1 MIINITPTVKEISA
15 LNFAG
20 NIVPHTWYQNNLLKL
35 DSGRVNVM
43 AINILSDIV
52 YWYRQKVEED
62 EETGHIKAVTKKFS
76 GDKLQKTYQSWADQF
91 GVSKRTVQEAC
102 YFLYRKG
109 IIDIDIQDKIK
120 TKTGMILNN
129 VTYFEPIPEVIKSL
143 NSPEDVEKFTIGWYA
158 RTNDRRKTK
167 CDMDHILVLE
177 GSHQNVIGVT
187 PECDTCTK
195 ITSENTHENTPNTWS
210 SRSSDNKSE
219 DLEITSSEKNT
230 RNVSG
235 KILTKAQIKKDLVN
249 SKLQS
254 PEFIKFFEEI
264 RSKYSLYAGNRF
276 LNHFAKHKSQFYKT
290 LAYRVANEDFT
301 QEEVE
306 KVFGLMTQNTDFSLI
321 EFFGNLKNQKYDEKK
336 ILVDFIWVMNDGKI
350 SAPTAERKG
359 AKELCGWITENKTT
373 LKEIEDCLLWFPDSG
388 RGYKNSLLS
397 VKSALS
403 EFDRVKR
410 DIGNGRY
417 VGSALNGGYKTKD
430 EITVETLSQRDYD
443 STAKDVLAA
452 GKAQKEYL
460 QSLIEGTK

>member
-1 MIINITPTVKEISA
+1 MKNQLLLITRNSIPYIKEIRPVTGSISGAILMQQLEWWFHHSKGSKFYKFLEPPEKENRYYKEGDSWTEELGFSDDEFRTAFKYIGIRYSSKKEYDNAPNKFSNGKREFFYCSYFDKIERLTYYERNNKMVDGFLTAVVNGESLAEYINSA
-15 LNFAG
+15 LYSTTMPHSRGRHDGALGAG
-20 NIVPHTWYQNNLLKL
+20 NVVPYKPEM
-35 DSGRVNVM
+35 SSP
-43 AINILSDIV
+43 IN
-52 YWYRQKVEED
+52 
-62 EETGHIKAVTKKFS
+62 T
-76 GDKLQKTYQSWADQF
+76 
-91 GVSKRTVQEAC
+91 
-102 YFLYRKG
+102 
-109 IIDIDIQDKIK
+109 
-120 TKTGMILNN
+120 
-129 VTYFEPIPEVIKSL
+129 
-143 NSPEDVEKFTIGWYA
+143 
-158 RTNDRRKTK
+158 
-167 CDMDHILVLE
+167 
-177 GSHQNVIGVT
+177 
-187 PECDTCTK
+187 
-195 ITSENTHENTPNTWS
+195 ENTHENTTENTTEITPNTWS
-210 SRSSDNKSE
+210 SQSSDNKCG
-219 DLEITSSEKNT
+219 DLEITSPEKNT
-230 RNVSG
+230 KNVSG
-235 KILTKAQIKKDLVN
+235 KALTKAQIKKDLVN

-264 RSKYSLYAGNRF
+264 RGKYSLYAGNRF
-276 LNHFAKHKSQFYKT
+276 LNYFAKHKSQFYKT

-403 EFDRVKR
+403 EFGRVKR

-430 EITVETLSQRDYD
+430 EKTVETLSQRDYD